1 MNIKVTPQE
10 LRGTASRLNGGSNQ
24 INGILGQ
31 LQREV
36 HGMAD
41 MWTGV
46 AHDQYKQYYEQW
58 DKAAKQLNEALHNLS
73 ELTTKAA
80 DAFEQ
85 ADQSISKMFQS
96 R

>member
-10 LRGTASRLNGGSNQ
+10 LRGTASRLQAGSNQ
-24 INGILGQ
+24 INGILGN

-36 HGMAD
+36 AGLAD
-41 MWTGV
+41 MWQGV
-46 AHDQYKQYYEQW
+46 AHEQYKQYYDQW

-73 ELTTKAA
+73 ILTSKAA
-80 DAFEQ
+80 DEFER
-85 ADQSISKMFQS
+85 ADQEISRMFQA